1 MQSIII
7 IIIIDQHNF
16 KKNKQFLSMS
26 KPFFPTALVLAKKL
40 FCPTTSKTR
49 THVHYTRH
57 AEQSPGGEA
66 LLGVMDVKH
75 EENIPSLQ

>member
-1 MQSIII
+1 M
-7 IIIIDQHNF
+7 
-16 KKNKQFLSMS
+16 LSMS

-40 FCPTTSKTR
+40 LCPTTSKTR

-75 EENIPSLQ
+75 EENKHPQPPVKSVFRWFSLKQGRRT